1 MEKQTLGRYE
11 IAAELGRG
19 AMGTVYQARDPR
31 INRTVAIKTIHVR
44 GASAE
49 EEKEFLDRFFREAQ
63 AAGKLAHPG
72 IVTVYDAGED
82 EASKTPYIVM
92 EYIAGATLE
101 AMSQQG
107 IALPMALELTRQLA
121 EALHYAHAQG
131 IVHRDIKPANII
143 VTDEGRA
150 KITDFGVA
158 KLTVSEFTQ
167 TGQVLGTPS
176 YMSPEQLGG
185 GKIDGRSDLF
195 SLGVTLYILLT
206 GAKPFSGETVSAITF
221 KVAYQEPTPATQ
233 LNAALNPDYDY
244 VLQRALAK
252 EAEERYR
259 NGKEFAADLED
270 LRSAVPPRSQRAAR
284 TNRPT
289 AVAEKTRVSDAGGA
303 AAAAAPALAA
313 APTTVVEPPSLTW
326 RSAVPWLRYRLA
338 SLPLRVQLAL
348 ALVLVLVAGGFAFF
362 INGPQP
368 AEVELSG
375 SSAEAPEIFGAA
387 APENFGAAAPENF
400 GSHTA
405 TLRVRGTHPFHRG
418 QLTVFLDNHRLQSIG
433 LHGGGLRKQYWG
445 LRKTPLAGGF
455 DFSLPVAAGNHTFR
469 VEVSS
474 GGFFQSGQIQGAF
487 SARGRKLLHVTVSGG
502 EIGLQWVE

>member
-101 AMSQQG
+101 AMSQKS
-107 IALPMALELTRQLA
+107 IALPMALDLTRQLA

-252 EAEERYR
+252 TPEERYR

-270 LRSAVPPRSQRAAR
+270 LRSAVPPRSQHAASKR
-284 TNRPT
+284 RPA
-289 AVAEKTRVSDAGGA
+289 AVAEKTRVSDAGA

-313 APTTVVEPPSLTW
+313 APTTVVEPPSFTW

-338 SLPLRVQLAL
+338 RLPLRVQLAL

-368 AEVELSG
+368 AAVELRR
-375 SSAEAPEIFGAA
+375 SSAEAPEVFGAA
-387 APENFGAAAPENF
+387 APDNFGAAAPENF
-400 GSHTA
+400 GSHPA
-405 TLRVRGTHPFHRG
+405 
-418 QLTVFLDNHRLQSIG
+418 I
-433 LHGGGLRKQYWG
+433 
-445 LRKTPLAGGF
+445 
-455 DFSLPVAAGNHTFR
+455 
-469 VEVSS
+469 
-474 GGFFQSGQIQGAF
+474 
-487 SARGRKLLHVTVSGG
+487 
-502 EIGLQWVE
+502 

>member
-1 MEKQTLGRYE
+1 MEKQKLGRYE
-11 IAAELGRG
+11 IVAELGHG

-31 INRTVAIKTIHVR
+31 IDRTVAIKTVQMR
-44 GASAE
+44 GASAVD
-49 EEKEFLDRFFREAQ
+49 EKEFLERFFREAQ

-72 IVTVYDAGED
+72 IVTVYDVGED

-101 AMSQQG
+101 AMTSNG
-107 IALPMALELTRQLA
+107 IKPAAALDLTKQIA

-143 VTDEGRA
+143 VTGEGRA

-158 KLTVSEFTQ
+158 KLAVSEFTQ

-176 YMSPEQLGG
+176 YMSPEQLSG

-206 GAKPFSGETVSAITF
+206 GAKPFSGETISEITF
-221 KVAYQEPTPATQ
+221 KVAYQQPKPATQ
-233 LNAALNPDYDY
+233 LNAALNPDCDY
-244 VLQRALAK
+244 VLERALAK
-252 EAEERYR
+252 NAEDRYR
-259 NGKEFAADLED
+259 NGQELAADLDD
-270 LRSAVPPRSQRAAR
+270 LRAGKRPRSQRVAR
-284 TNRPT
+284 KPGERG
-289 AVAEKTRVSDAGGA
+289 VAEKTRTIHATG
-303 AAAAAPALAA
+303 AAAAPAPAVA
-313 APTTVVEPPSLTW
+313 VAPTTVVQPPAFGW
-326 RSAVPWLRYRLA
+326 RTAVPWLRYRLA
-338 SLPLRVQLAL
+338 SLPLRLQLAL

-368 AEVELSG
+368 AEVELS
-375 SSAEAPEIFGAA
+375 STATSEPEVFGAGV
-387 APENFGAAAPENF
+387 PENFGAAAPENF

-418 QLTVFLDNHRLQSIG
+418 QLTVFLDDRKLQSIT
-433 LHGGGLRKQYWG
+433 LRGGGVHKQYWG

-455 DFSLPVAAGNHTFR
+455 DFSLPVAAGSHKLR
-469 VEVSS
+469 IEVAS
-474 GGFFQSGQIQGAF
+474 GTFFQSGQIQGSFA
-487 SARGRKLLHVTVSGG
+487 ARAHRLLRVTLQSG
-502 EIGLQWVE
+502 EIGLQWLE

>member
-101 AMSQQG
+101 AMGQKG
-107 IALPMALELTRQLA
+107 VALPMALDLTRQLA

-158 KLTVSEFTQ
+158 KLAVSEFTQ

-206 GAKPFSGETVSAITF
+206 GAKPFSGDTVSAITF

-284 TNRPT
+284 KRRPA
-289 AVAEKTRVSDAGGA
+289 AVAEKTRVSDAA

-338 SLPLRVQLAL
+338 S
-348 ALVLVLVAGGFAFF
+348 
-362 INGPQP
+362 
-368 AEVELSG
+368 
-375 SSAEAPEIFGAA
+375 
-387 APENFGAAAPENF
+387 
-400 GSHTA
+400 
-405 TLRVRGTHPFHRG
+405 
-418 QLTVFLDNHRLQSIG
+418 
-433 LHGGGLRKQYWG
+433 
-445 LRKTPLAGGF
+445 
-455 DFSLPVAAGNHTFR
+455 
-469 VEVSS
+469 
-474 GGFFQSGQIQGAF
+474 
-487 SARGRKLLHVTVSGG
+487 
-502 EIGLQWVE
+502 

>member
-31 INRTVAIKTIHVR
+31 INRTVAIKTVQLR

-49 EEKEFLDRFFREAQ
+49 DDKEYLERFFREAQ

-72 IVTVYDAGED
+72 IVTVYDVGED

-101 AMSQQG
+101 AMGQKG
-107 IALPMALELTRQLA
+107 IELTTVLELTKQLA

-143 VTDEGRA
+143 VTGEGRA

-176 YMSPEQLGG
+176 YMSPEQLAG

-195 SLGVTLYILLT
+195 SLGVTLYTLLT
-206 GAKPFSGETVSAITF
+206 GAKPFGGETVSEITF
-221 KVAYQEPTPATQ
+221 KVAYQEPTPATP

-259 NGKEFAADLED
+259 NGKGVARGLDD
-270 LRSAVPPRSQRAAR
+270 LRPAVPPRSQRAAR
-284 TNRPT
+284 KRRPA
-289 AVAEKTRVSDAGGA
+289 AVAEKTRVSDA

-313 APTTVVEPPSLTW
+313 APTTVVQPPSLTW
-326 RSAVPWLRYRLA
+326 RSAVPWLRYR
-338 SLPLRVQLAL
+338 
-348 ALVLVLVAGGFAFF
+348 
-362 INGPQP
+362 
-368 AEVELSG
+368 
-375 SSAEAPEIFGAA
+375 
-387 APENFGAAAPENF
+387 
-400 GSHTA
+400 
-405 TLRVRGTHPFHRG
+405 
-418 QLTVFLDNHRLQSIG
+418 
-433 LHGGGLRKQYWG
+433 
-445 LRKTPLAGGF
+445 
-455 DFSLPVAAGNHTFR
+455 
-469 VEVSS
+469 
-474 GGFFQSGQIQGAF
+474 
-487 SARGRKLLHVTVSGG
+487 
-502 EIGLQWVE
+502 